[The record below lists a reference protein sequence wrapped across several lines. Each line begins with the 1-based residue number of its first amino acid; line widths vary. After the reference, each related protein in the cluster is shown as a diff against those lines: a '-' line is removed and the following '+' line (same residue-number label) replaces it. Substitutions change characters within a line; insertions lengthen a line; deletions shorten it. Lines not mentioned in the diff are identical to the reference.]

1 MVIANK
7 EAATKFEKINKDIT
21 ETKDIIDPKI
31 NACFLVNLPVGI
43 GLKQVLDITES
54 KSASYHMFS
63 APAAP
68 DPSATAMIER
78 IALYKLICPGAIIN
92 PTTQVKTASD
102 ITLGFIK
109 SNKAFR

>member
-21 ETKDIIDPKI
+21 ETKDITDPKI

-54 KSASYHMFS
+54 KSA
-63 APAAP
+63 
-68 DPSATAMIER
+68 
-78 IALYKLICPGAIIN
+78 
-92 PTTQVKTASD
+92 
-102 ITLGFIK
+102 
-109 SNKAFR
+109 